1 MPTWAAGTFTL
12 NCAYHG
18 IPCIGYKGLDTQEQ
32 LHPSLSVD
40 YGDLYM
46 ARKLASKLYN
56 DDDFYEKCAK
66 ECKLNYKNSAFREK
80 QYIYT
85 MNKVIGEVINETN

>member
-40 YGDLYM
+40 YGDLN
-46 ARKLASKLYN
+46 AAKILAQRLKSN
-56 DDDFYEKCAK
+56 TDFYNKCSK
-66 ECKLNYKNSAFREK
+66 ECKDLYEK
-80 QYIYT
+80 SKFKEQSYIQII
-85 MNKVIGEVINETN
+85 NKILTEINTNGC